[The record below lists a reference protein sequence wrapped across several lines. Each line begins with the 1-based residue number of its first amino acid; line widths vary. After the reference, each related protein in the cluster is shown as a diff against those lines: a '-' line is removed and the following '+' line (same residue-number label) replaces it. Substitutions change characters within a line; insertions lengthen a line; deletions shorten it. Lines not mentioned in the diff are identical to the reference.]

1 MNPATGAP
9 GDFEIVFSD
18 YRSVGEFN
26 MPHKR
31 VTTIDGAEFA
41 TETVESYEI
50 NPPVDMTVFEK
61 PAA

>member
-1 MNPATGAP
+1 
-9 GDFEIVFSD
+9 VFSD

-26 MPHKR
+26 MPHER
-31 VTTIDGAEFA
+31 VTTIDGAQFA